1 MDVTN
6 IIVSIVTAVTAV
18 IAIIISVVQ
27 ITKSNKQS
35 LFDRRLNAYL
45 TVKWM
50 KSLCDENKSL
60 ATSYLQDGK
69 TEPIFSIDLM
79 FNMMTNCNYLEE
91 IQGTLSHALESE
103 YQRKYLLKIETL
115 RNLCEEVRLI
125 FPKNIGYPLA
135 DFIFYYEEMLVT
147 MYKYQVAIDG
157 ITKECQQFNRPFPK
171 DHSLENRCR
180 TNLIKYLSGTF
191 ELAERLWKE
200 GTLQKAVNQIKL

>member
-18 IAIIISVVQ
+18 IAIIISVVE
-27 ITKSNKQS
+27 IRKSNKQS

-50 KSLCDENKSL
+50 KSLCDEHKSL

-69 TEPIFSIDLM
+69 TEPMFAIDLM

-125 FPKNIGYPLA
+125 FQRTSVIHWPTSFSIMKKCL
-135 DFIFYYEEMLVT
+135 L
-147 MYKYQVAIDG
+147 
-157 ITKECQQFNRPFPK
+157 
-171 DHSLENRCR
+171 RCI
-180 TNLIKYLSGTF
+180 N
-191 ELAERLWKE
+191 
-200 GTLQKAVNQIKL
+200 IKLLSTESQKNANNSTDHFQR